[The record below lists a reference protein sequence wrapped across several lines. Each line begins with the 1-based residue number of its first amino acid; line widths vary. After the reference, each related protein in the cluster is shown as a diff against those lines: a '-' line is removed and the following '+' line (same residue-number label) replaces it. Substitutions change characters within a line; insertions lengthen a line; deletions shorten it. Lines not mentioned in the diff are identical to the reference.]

1 MLNLS
6 VLHKAPVESL
16 PAIVAT
22 GLRRAESTAQ
32 TPSELWTNRWLDRW
46 RPARL
51 AGRGVRRGECIYCYL
66 GVNGCVL
73 DVDSGDL
80 VPRDRWLVGPDAVRL
95 CLTTTP
101 GTAFISDLD
110 AYDRVRSALEQDRHH
125 PRLPGLAHRYWSRV
139 IDLET
144 ARGHYRVA
152 GRSLVA
158 DPAGPARL
166 PREMHRVEVLLTAD
180 VDPEA
185 ILTATGRALIS

>member
-22 GLRRAESTAQ
+22 GLRRAESNAQ
-32 TPSELWTNRWLDRW
+32 TPSELWTNHWLDRR
-46 RPARL
+46 RPAGL

-66 GVNGCVL
+66 GINGRVL

-80 VPRDRWLVGPDAVRL
+80 VPRDRWLVGPDSVRL
-95 CLTTTP
+95 CLTTAP

-125 PRLPGLAHRYWSRV
+125 PRLPGLADRYWSRV
-139 IDLET
+139 VDVDT
-144 ARGHYRVA
+144 AREHYRLA
-152 GRSLVA
+152 GESLVA
-158 DPAGPARL
+158 DPTGPARL
-166 PREMHRVEVLLTAD
+166 PRELHRVEVLLTAD
-180 VDPEA
+180 VAPED
-185 ILTATGRALIS
+185 IHTATGRALIS